1 MIAYKAKTK
10 ELVEICQ
17 LKMPG
22 SNFDRFWIE
31 SLKNK
36 FNTSEKL
43 QPMVEFLQN
52 TDADVTVKFKAFIEE
67 LLMSED
73 ERLKQKLIREKEEAK
88 QVEASGG
95 WTNDESRLLNEGLKK
110 YPVGTKERWL
120 TISHFIGTKSQ
131 KEVIA
136 KAKEIAERRDREA
149 EERREKEA
157 EAKQQKI
164 HKPAQQTLDKSKST
178 PVQAAAPVEEVKKV
192 LPENEGWTES
202 Q

>member
-1 MIAYKAKTK
+1 MLEEQKRKDDERKQVMLAYKAKTK

-22 SNFDRFWIE
+22 TNYDRFWIE

-36 FNTSEKL
+36 LNTSEKL
-43 QPMVEFLQN
+43 QPIVEFLQN
-52 TDADVTVKFKAFIEE
+52 NEVDVAKFKAFMDD

-73 ERLKQKLIREKEEAK
+73 ERLKQNLIKEKEEAK
-88 QVEASGG
+88 QVEANGG
-95 WTNDESRLLNEGLKK
+95 WTTEEQKLLNEGLKK

-120 TISHFIGTKSQ
+120 TIAHFIGTKSQ

-149 EERREKEA
+149 EERR
-157 EAKQQKI
+157 
-164 HKPAQQTLDKSKST
+164 
-178 PVQAAAPVEEVKKV
+178 
-192 LPENEGWTES
+192 
-202 Q
+202 

>member
-17 LKMPG
+17 RKMPG
-22 SNFDRFWIE
+22 TKFDRFWIE

-36 FNTSEKL
+36 LNTSEKL
-43 QPMVEFLQN
+43 QPMIDFLLI
-52 TDADVTVKFKAFIEE
+52 TEDDVTIKFKAFIDD

-73 ERLKQKLIREKEEAK
+73 ERMKQKLIQEKEEAK
-88 QVEASGG
+88 QVEANGG
-95 WTNDESRLLNEGLKK
+95 WTTDEQKLLNEGLKK

-157 EAKQQKI
+157 EAKQKSLQKQA
-164 HKPAQQTLDKSKST
+164 PALEKTKSA
-178 PVQAAAPVEEVKKV
+178 PVAAAAP
-192 LPENEGWTES
+192 
-202 Q
+202 